1 MEQPQDLFGN
11 YKYCEECKRP
21 LPLTYKENLCPSC
34 IEQKLFREVKEYI
47 RENDVNEYDVAQ
59 HFHIP
64 HMQVK
69 KWIREGRIEYKDDH
83 LNTITMHCTRCGAPI
98 SSELYAPN
106 ACARRMSPFTPLRA
120 RMSQTA
126 GCVSLKTDS

>member
-69 KWIREGRIEYKDDH
+69 KVDSRGTHRVQGRPSEHDYHALHQMRRTDLFRNFMRQMHAPEGCLRS
-83 LNTITMHCTRCGAPI
+83 L
-98 SSELYAPN
+98 L
-106 ACARRMSPFTPLRA
+106 CARGCLRQPDA
-120 RMSQTA
+120 FH
-126 GCVSLKTDS
+126 

>member
-47 RENDVNEYDVAQ
+47 RENDVNEYAQ
-59 HFHIP
+59 VGLCEYDDGFKAPQWTLRRVESNRFFSESWPVSSLDSHFTYYGW
-64 HMQVK
+64 MQSHYL
-69 KWIREGRIEYKDDH
+69 G
-83 LNTITMHCTRCGAPI
+83 NTFPYSG
-98 SSELYAPN
+98 YVDY
-106 ACARRMSPFTPLRA
+106 F
-120 RMSQTA
+120 
-126 GCVSLKTDS
+126 DSTQS

>member
-64 HMQVK
+64 HIQVK

-98 SSELYAPN
+98 SFGTL
-106 ACARRMSPFTPLRA
+106 CAKCMRQKEVSVHSSAREDVSDSRMRFIE
-120 RMSQTA
+120 
-126 GCVSLKTDS
+126 D

>member
-64 HMQVK
+64 HM
-69 KWIREGRIEYKDDH
+69 
-83 LNTITMHCTRCGAPI
+83 HCTRCGAPI
-98 SSELYAPN
+98 AFGTLCAKCMRQKDVSIHSS
-106 ACARRMSPFTPLRA
+106 AREDISDSRMRFIE
-120 RMSQTA
+120 
-126 GCVSLKTDS
+126 D

>member
-64 HMQVK
+64 HMQHQM
-69 KWIREGRIEYKDDH
+69 RRTDLFRNFMCQMHAPEGCLRS
-83 LNTITMHCTRCGAPI
+83 L
-98 SSELYAPN
+98 
-106 ACARRMSPFTPLRA
+106 LRA
-120 RMSQTA
+120 R
-126 GCVSLKTDS
+126 GCLRQPDAFH

>member
-1 MEQPQDLFGN
+1 M
-11 YKYCEECKRP
+11 
-21 LPLTYKENLCPSC
+21 TYKENLCPSC

-98 SSELYAPN
+98 SFGTL
-106 ACARRMSPFTPLRA
+106 CAKCMRQKDVSVHSSAREDVSDSRMRFIE
-120 RMSQTA
+120 
-126 GCVSLKTDS
+126 D

>member
-83 LNTITMHCTRCGAPI
+83 LNTITMHCTRCAI
-98 SSELYAPN
+98 LSCDFERIKWRSN
-106 ACARRMSPFTPLRA
+106 I
-120 RMSQTA
+120 
-126 GCVSLKTDS
+126 

>member
-83 LNTITMHCTRCGAPI
+83 LNTITMHCTRCTDLFRNFMRQMHAPEGCLR
-98 SSELYAPN
+98 SLL
-106 ACARRMSPFTPLRA
+106 CARGCLRQPDA
-120 RMSQTA
+120 FH
-126 GCVSLKTDS
+126 